1 MHSVLPS
8 HVCIETDWGGGED
21 KGTIEPSQRIPISYA
36 CVEFSAQHLLYGKQQ
51 VTLQSIQT
59 TSAARPSSEVCR
71 RSPRLSRRLEF
82 TPPGENRRVKDG
94 ASFPEPSQAR
104 SGGTDKTHSGTDS
117 PAPDKGRLPQ
127 PLPTRDQAERPRHSP
142 RRLPRPALLTC
153 SSGPPPSALSG
164 AAWTATSRSARPFPA
179 FPPRAAHVPPT
190 TQTNPGPRQ
199 PPPPSTQPPTL
210 AAPAHRP
217 APAPA
222 GPTPAG
228 ARASVHGLRGGPRNP
243 MGREEAQGGTGKGGE
258 KSGASPTGGSD
269 WLWIPAETAAPPPP
283 TPGTSRPLPFMQ

>member
-1 MHSVLPS
+1 M
-8 HVCIETDWGGGED
+8 
-21 KGTIEPSQRIPISYA
+21 
-36 CVEFSAQHLLYGKQQ
+36 Q

-59 TSAARPSSEVCR
+59 TSAPRPSSEVCR

-82 TPPGENRRVKDG
+82 TPSGENRRVKDG
-94 ASFPEPSQAR
+94 ASFPEPPQPR

-179 FPPRAAHVPPT
+179 FPPAGCTRTTHNTNKPRAP
-190 TQTNPGPRQ
+190 
-199 PPPPSTQPPTL
+199 
-210 AAPAHRP
+210 P
-217 APAPA
+217 APASLHPA
-222 GPTPAG
+222 AHPRRACAPPRPGAG
-228 ARASVHGLRGGPRNP
+228 RPHPRRGTRKRTRLAGGPRNP

-269 WLWIPAETAAPPPP
+269 WLWIPAETAAPFPPP
-283 TPGTSRPLPFMQ
+283 RHLPPPPLHAITSRRPKGAGLLLIVRLELPGSGCTENGKH